1 MRWTIDFARSAEK
14 DLRRISKPDRGSI
27 IRFLQD
33 GLAASDNPH
42 EAGVAMVGSA
52 FRGYTRYRV
61 GDYRII
67 AKVEDATVTI
77 FIVRIGHRREV
88 YRP

>member
-1 MRWTIDFARSAEK
+1 
-14 DLRRISKPDRGSI
+14 
-27 IRFLQD
+27 
-33 GLAASDNPH
+33 
-42 EAGVAMVGSA
+42 MVGSA